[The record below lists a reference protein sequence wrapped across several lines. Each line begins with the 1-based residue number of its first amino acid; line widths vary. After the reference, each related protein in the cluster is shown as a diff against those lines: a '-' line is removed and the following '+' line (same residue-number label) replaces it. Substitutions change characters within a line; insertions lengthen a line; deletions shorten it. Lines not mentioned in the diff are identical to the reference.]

1 MTEPDN
7 EQNTRQILGRVTRE
21 EFVGRADE
29 LARLVAHPAQDK
41 RGLLLL
47 LAPAAGVSELLRQA
61 YDAVFARREQTIP
74 VYFALPRG
82 EGTIVSIA
90 IEFLN
95 TFLVQYVAFRRNDPT
110 LCHAPLLLSDVLKL
124 APAADYDWIEQLIE
138 TYQATRFSD
147 NDEELVR
154 LCLSAPDRVPDE
166 NGRPYLLLDAVAAV
180 PGSGLEPWSC
190 QAEFLRVLDRSRN
203 PFAFAGLRREVM
215 DAVHVAGSS
224 LESLAILRLEKLEET
239 DARQLVDFAAGRQRI
254 PLSDETRDLL
264 VQQFDCSPF
273 FISLMLQAARE
284 RNISLTSFLACEQL
298 YVDELLGGH
307 LHRHFSSLL
316 EELAPRADTRGRILQ
331 LLYDAIETDNRKA
344 SFESWRKLLEIDAR
358 ELEQIL
364 HYLHVQELVTWD
376 GGLIQA
382 GGGPTC
388 WKDFLKTRYR
398 LDIQNQARALVVADT
413 TADALKRAP
422 HTMANHYRRMARLK
436 LRELLGQFNFQLVP
450 RVLFHYDRFKES
462 YGGATPDE
470 AVAGLDAE
478 TDLIRLPQV
487 FHAAACTAYN
497 RQIVQLTDEE
507 SCAVGQAF
515 EGAIY
520 TEANQLVWLAAQID
534 SKLEVEKEV
543 AELWYE
549 RLQALGSSCSFVRVQ
564 ILLVATEGF
573 TDQASAFLEQRSAYG
588 VSRQQMELLS
598 QRFAGAELKPSSE
611 TNEFVAILPM
621 GNDNELLAADM
632 VERIARR
639 SNFKPDAINQIKTAI
654 VEACINAAEHS
665 LSPDRKIYQRFS
677 IESDKLVVT
686 ISSRGV
692 VPGKRTI
699 EPGSKPPLDIEPS
712 EGRRGWGLKL
722 IRSLMDEVEFERVDD
737 GTSLRMTKYL
747 RQNRS

>member
-1 MTEPDN
+1 MAEPDDK
-7 EQNTRQILGRVTRE
+7 NTRRILGRVTRT

-29 LARLVAHPAQDK
+29 LARLVAHPAQSK

-61 YDAVFARREQTIP
+61 YDTLFARHERTVPI
-74 VYFALPRG
+74 YFALPRAQ
-82 EGTIVSIA
+82 TTLVSIA

-95 TFLVQYVAFRRNDPT
+95 TFLAQYLAFRRDEPS
-110 LCHAPLLLSDVLKL
+110 LCHVPLLLADVLKL
-124 APAADYDWIEQLIE
+124 APAADYEWIEELLE

-147 NDEELVR
+147 NDEDLVR
-154 LCLSAPDRVPDE
+154 LCLSAPERVPE
-166 NGRPYLLLDAVAAV
+166 GNGKPFILLDAVASVAGCG
-180 PGSGLEPWSC
+180 PTPWSC
-190 QAEFLRVLDRSRN
+190 QAEFLRMLDRSRHQ
-203 PFAFAGLRREVM
+203 FAFAGLRRQVM

-224 LESLAILRLEKLEET
+224 LESLEILRLEKLDER
-239 DARQLVDFAAGRQRI
+239 DARQLLDFAASRQQI
-254 PLSDETRDLL
+254 PLTDETRDLM

-273 FISLMLQAARE
+273 FISLMLEAARE
-284 RNISLTSFLACEQL
+284 KNVALTSYLTCEQL
-298 YVDELLGGH
+298 YVDDLLGGH
-307 LHRHFSSLL
+307 LHRHFSALM
-316 EELAPRADTRGRILQ
+316 EELAPRADTRNK
-331 LLYDAIETDNRKA
+331 LLRLLHEGIEKDQRKA
-344 SFESWRKLLEIDAR
+344 SFEAWRKVLEIEAE
-358 ELEQIL
+358 ELENMLTQ
-364 HYLHVQELVTWD
+364 LHVQELVTWD
-376 GGLIQA
+376 GGLIQPT
-382 GGGPTC
+382 GGPTC
-388 WKDFLKTRYR
+388 WQDFLNTRFR
-398 LDIQNQARALVVADT
+398 LDLQNEPRASVVADT

-436 LRELLGQFNFQLVP
+436 LRELLTQFNFQLIP
-450 RVLFHYDRFKES
+450 RILFHYDRFKES
-462 YGGATPDE
+462 YGGATPEE
-470 AVAGLDAE
+470 AMVGLDAE

-497 RQIVQLTDEE
+497 RQIVQLADEE

-520 TEANQLVWLAAQID
+520 TEANQLVWLAAQIE
-534 SKLEVEKEV
+534 SKLEVEKEL

-549 RLQALGSSCSFVRVQ
+549 RLQALASSCNFTRVQ
-564 ILLVATEGF
+564 VLLVATEGF
-573 TDQASAFLEQRSAYG
+573 STQASAFLEQRGAFG
-588 VSRQQMELLS
+588 VSRQQMDLLS
-598 QRFAGAELKPSSE
+598 QRLAGSEHAKPASE

-639 SNFKPDAINQIKTAI
+639 SNFNPEAINQIKTAV
-654 VEACINAAEHS
+654 VEACINASEHS
-665 LSPDRKIYQRFS
+665 LSPDRKIYQRFR
-677 IESDKLVVT
+677 IESDRLVVT

-699 EPGSKPPLDIEPS
+699 EPGPRPPDAEPS

>member
-1 MTEPDN
+1 MDEPDSK
-7 EQNTRQILGRVTRE
+7 NTRRILGRVTRA

-29 LARLVAHPAQDK
+29 LARLLAHPAGNK

-61 YDAVFARREQTIP
+61 YDTLFTRHEQSIP
-74 VYFALPRG
+74 IYFALPRG
-82 EGTIVSIA
+82 QSTLVSIA

-95 TFLVQYVAFRRNDPT
+95 TFLVQYLAFRRDEPS
-110 LCHAPLLLSDVLKL
+110 LAYAPLLMSDALKL
-124 APAADYDWIEQLIE
+124 APAADYDWIENLLK
-138 TYQATRFSD
+138 TYEATRFGD
-147 NDEELVR
+147 NDEDLIR
-154 LCLSAPDRVPDE
+154 LCLSAPDRVPA
-166 NGRPYLLLDAVAAV
+166 NIGSTYVLLDAVASVAGCGTG
-180 PGSGLEPWSC
+180 PHSC
-190 QAEFLRVLDRSRN
+190 QAEFLRAFDRARH
-203 PFAFAGLRREVM
+203 PFAFAGLRRQVL
-215 DAVHVAGSS
+215 DAAHFAASS
-224 LESLAILRLEKLEET
+224 LESLEILRLEKLDES
-239 DARQLVDFAAGRQRI
+239 DARQLLDFAAARHQV
-254 PLSDETRDLL
+254 PLTDETRDLM
-264 VQQFDCSPF
+264 VQQFDSSPF

-284 RNISLTSFLACEQL
+284 RNVSLTSFLACEQL

-307 LHRHFSSLL
+307 LHRHFSGLL
-316 EELAPRADTRGRILQ
+316 EEIAPRTDVRSKLLG
-331 LLYDAIETDNRKA
+331 LLYEGTEANKQKA
-344 SFESWRKLLEIDAR
+344 SFEAWRKVLDVEATDLEDM
-358 ELEQIL
+358 LTQ
-364 HYLHVQELVTWD
+364 LHVQELVTWD
-376 GGLIQA
+376 GGPVQA
-382 GGGPTC
+382 GGGPSC
-388 WKDFLKTRYR
+388 WHDFLKTRSR
-398 LDIQNQARALVVADT
+398 LDLQNEPRALVVADT

-436 LRELLGQFNFQLVP
+436 LRELLSQFNFQLVP

-462 YGGATPDE
+462 YGGATPSE
-470 AVAGLDAE
+470 AMTGLDAE
-478 TDLIRLPQV
+478 TDLMRLPQV

-549 RLQALGSSCSFVRVQ
+549 RLQALASSCNFSRVQ

-573 TDQASAFLEQRSAYG
+573 STQASAFLEQRSAYG
-588 VSRQQMELLS
+588 VSRQQMDLLS
-598 QRFAGAELKPSSE
+598 QRLAGSDVNKPASE
-611 TNEFVAILPM
+611 SNEFVAILPM

-639 SNFKPDAINQIKTAI
+639 SDFKPEAINQIKTAI

-665 LSPDRKIYQRFS
+665 LSPDRKIYQRFR
-677 IESDKLVVT
+677 IESDRLVVI

-699 EPGSKPPLDIEPS
+699 EPGPKPPHVEPS

-737 GTSLRMTKYL
+737 GTSLRMIKYL
-747 RQNRS
+747 R

>member
-1 MTEPDN
+1 MAEPDS
-7 EQNTRQILGRVTRE
+7 ENTRRILGRVTRA

-29 LARLVAHPAQDK
+29 LARLLAHPAEKK

-61 YDAVFARREQTIP
+61 YDTLFTRHEQTVPI
-74 VYFALPRG
+74 YFALPR
-82 EGTIVSIA
+82 TQSTLVSIS

-95 TFLVQYVAFRRNDPT
+95 TFLGQYLAFRRDEPA
-110 LCHAPLLLSDVLKL
+110 LAHAPLIMSDVLRL
-124 APAADYDWIEQLIE
+124 APAADHDWIETLLK
-138 TYQATRFSD
+138 TYEAVRFSD
-147 NDEELVR
+147 NDEDLVR
-154 LCLSAPDRVPDE
+154 LCLGAPDRIPTS
-166 NGRPYLLLDAVAAV
+166 NGTPYVLLDAVAPTAGCGTG
-180 PGSGLEPWSC
+180 PQSC
-190 QAEFLRVLDRSRN
+190 QAEFLRALERARH
-203 PFAFAGLRREVM
+203 PFAFAGLRRQVL
-215 DAVHVAGSS
+215 DAAHLAGSS
-224 LESLAILRLEKLEET
+224 LESLEILRLERLEDD
-239 DARQLVDFAAGRQRI
+239 DARQLVDFAAARQQI
-254 PLSDETRDLL
+254 PLNDETRDLM
-264 VQQFDCSPF
+264 VQQFDSSPF
-273 FISLMLQAARE
+273 FIGLMLQAARE
-284 RNISLTSFLACEQL
+284 RNVSLTSYLACEQL

-307 LHRHFSSLL
+307 FHRHFMTLL
-316 EELAPRADTRGRILQ
+316 EDIAPSAEVRVK
-331 LLYDAIETDNRKA
+331 LLRLLHEGVETSKQKA
-344 SFESWRKLLEIDAR
+344 SFEAWRKVLNVETK
-358 ELEQIL
+358 ELEEMLTQ
-364 HYLHVQELVTWD
+364 LHVQELVTWD
-376 GGLIQA
+376 GGPVQA
-382 GGGPTC
+382 GGGPIC
-388 WKDFLKTRYR
+388 WHDFLKTRFR
-398 LDIQNQARALVVADT
+398 LDEQNEPRALVVADA

-436 LRELLGQFNFQLVP
+436 LRELLAQFNFQLVP
-450 RVLFHYDRFKES
+450 RVLFHYDSFKES
-462 YGGATPDE
+462 YGGATPVE
-470 AVAGLDAE
+470 AMTGLDAE

-534 SKLEVEKEV
+534 SKLEVEKEL

-549 RLQALGSSCSFVRVQ
+549 RMQALASSCNFNRVQ

-573 TDQASAFLEQRSAYG
+573 TTQASAFLEQRSALG
-588 VSRQQMELLS
+588 VSRQQMDLLS
-598 QRFAGAELKPSSE
+598 QRLGGTDTSKPASE
-611 TNEFVAILPM
+611 SNEFVAILPM
-621 GNDNELLAADM
+621 GSDNELLAADM

-639 SNFKPDAINQIKTAI
+639 FDFKPEAINQIKTAV

-665 LSPDRKIYQRFS
+665 LSPDRKIYQRFR
-677 IESDKLVVT
+677 IESDKLVVI

-699 EPGSKPPLDIEPS
+699 EPGPKPPHLEPS

-747 RQNRS
+747 R